1 MYMRK
6 IQFVMYSTAPIL
18 AARQPTL
25 LYNDIQP
32 TGVVDVAGLTQD
44 RISSKPGETWN
55 IVCRLSFRLMD
66 YVIA

>member
-1 MYMRK
+1 
-6 IQFVMYSTAPIL
+6 MYSPVPIL

-32 TGVVDVAGLTQD
+32 AGVVGMAGLTRD

-55 IVCRLSFRLMD
+55 IVCGLNLRLMD